1 MATHERG
8 LGAILGDRRPSG
20 GALLPK
26 SADPPTRPDL
36 ASTIAGEMFSSL
48 RVADYRRLYF
58 GNMAFQF
65 NSWAQQLVFGWLLLL
80 IGNSPF
86 WLGLNGA
93 MTGIALTVVAPIA
106 GALADSW
113 ERRRCLLITQSTAI
127 TVNAA
132 IALLYW
138 VGLLD
143 VWHLLLG
150 SLAMGIS
157 YTFNIQAR
165 QALMAE
171 IVPKPLLQNA
181 TALHTASMNLA
192 RIIGPGL
199 AGFLLSILSPLA
211 VLCCNLAANCWTV
224 SQILQIR
231 YRPAKALKPFRFR
244 GGELAEG
251 FQFCWRTRE
260 LFETMVIVSISNL
273 FGLSYVQLMPS
284 FARDSLGT
292 GPEGLGILT
301 AAMGG
306 GALLGSLVLARLG
319 EVRRRILTFRA
330 ASVLVCALMIPLGL
344 SGHLLVAAPILAT
357 IGFLT
362 AVITALGLATVQLYV
377 PNELSGRVFG
387 VYMVCM
393 GLMPL
398 GSLPAGALATSI
410 GTAHAIAIWG
420 LLGTIVLG
428 AVVAALAVGAHRTR
442 PQPAPVDAP
451 TTT

>member
-1 MATHERG
+1 
-8 LGAILGDRRPSG
+8 
-20 GALLPK
+20 
-26 SADPPTRPDL
+26 
-36 ASTIAGEMFSSL
+36 MFSSL

-65 NSWAQQLVFGWLLLL
+65 NSWAQQLTFGWLLLL

-93 MTGIALTVVAPIA
+93 MTGIALTVMAPIG
-106 GALADSW
+106 GAIADSW
-113 ERRRCLLITQSTAI
+113 ERRRCLLVTQTTAVS
-127 TVNAA
+127 VNAT

-138 VGLLD
+138 LD
-143 VWHLLLG
+143 TLEVWHLLIA

-157 YTFNIQAR
+157 YTFNMPAR

-171 IVPKPLLQNA
+171 IVPRPLLQNA

-192 RIIGPGL
+192 RIVGPGL
-199 AGFLLSILSPLA
+199 AGFLLAIFSPPW
-211 VLCCNLAANCWTV
+211 VLCINLAANCWTV
-224 SQILQIR
+224 SQILSIR
-231 YRPAKALKPFRFR
+231 YRPAVALKPFRLR
-244 GGELAEG
+244 GAELAEG

-260 LFETMVIVSISNL
+260 LFETMLIVSVSNL
-273 FGLSYVQLMPS
+273 FGLSYVQLLPS

-301 AAMGG
+301 ASMGG
-306 GALLGSLVLARLG
+306 GALLGSLLLARLG
-319 EVRRRILTFRA
+319 EMPRRVLTFRG
-330 ASVLVCALMIPLGL
+330 ASLLICVLMIPLGL
-344 SGHLLVAAPILAT
+344 STHLIVAAPILAT

-398 GSLPAGALATSI
+398 GSLPTGALATSI
-410 GTAHAIAIWG
+410 GTAHAIAVWG
-420 LLGTIVLG
+420 LIGVGALG
-428 AVVAALAVGAHRTR
+428 AILIPQAVSYRRAARAQARS
-442 PQPAPVDAP
+442 ASADAP
-451 TTT
+451 TAT

>member
-1 MATHERG
+1 
-8 LGAILGDRRPSG
+8 
-20 GALLPK
+20 
-26 SADPPTRPDL
+26 
-36 ASTIAGEMFSSL
+36 MFSSL

-65 NSWAQQLVFGWLLLL
+65 TSWAQQLTFGWLLLL

-93 MTGIALTVVAPIA
+93 MTGIALTVMAPIG
-106 GALADSW
+106 GAVADSW
-113 ERRRCLLITQSTAI
+113 ERRRCLLVTQSTAVS
-127 TVNAA
+127 VNAA

-138 VGLLD
+138 LD
-143 VWHLLLG
+143 RLEVWHLLVG

-157 YTFNIQAR
+157 YTFNMPAR

-171 IVPKPLLQNA
+171 IVPKTLLQNA

-192 RIIGPGL
+192 RIVGPGL

-211 VLCCNLAANCWTV
+211 VLCMNLMANCWTV
-224 SQILQIR
+224 SQILSIR
-231 YRPAKALKPFRFR
+231 YRPVKALKPFRFR
-244 GGELAEG
+244 GAEMAEG

-260 LFETMVIVSISNL
+260 LFETMVVVSISNL
-273 FGLSYVQLMPS
+273 FGLSYVQLLPS

-301 AAMGG
+301 ASMGG
-306 GALLGSLVLARLG
+306 GALLGSLILARLG
-319 EVRRRILTFRA
+319 EVQRRILVFRG
-330 ASVLVCALMIPLGL
+330 ASLLVCVLMIPLGL
-344 SGHLLVAAPILAT
+344 SGHLLVAAPVLAT

-398 GSLPAGALATSI
+398 GSLPAGVLATSI
-410 GTAHAIAIWG
+410 GTDRAIAVWG
-420 LLGTIVLG
+420 LLGTAILG
-428 AVVAALAVGAHRTR
+428 AVVVTQAVGAHRAR
-442 PQPAPVDAP
+442 PQPAPADAP
-451 TTT
+451 TT

>member
-1 MATHERG
+1 
-8 LGAILGDRRPSG
+8 
-20 GALLPK
+20 
-26 SADPPTRPDL
+26 
-36 ASTIAGEMFSSL
+36 MFSSL

-93 MTGIALTVVAPIA
+93 MQGIALTVMAPIS
-106 GALADSW
+106 GAIADSW
-113 ERRRCLLITQSTAI
+113 DRRRSLLVTQSTAV
-127 TVNAA
+127 TVNAS

-138 VGLLD
+138 LGLLD
-143 VWHLLLG
+143 VWHLLVA

-157 YTFNIQAR
+157 YTFNMPAR

-192 RIIGPGL
+192 RIVGPGL

-211 VLCCNLAANCWTV
+211 VLCINLVANCWTITQV
-224 SQILQIR
+224 LSIR
-231 YRPAKALKPFRFR
+231 YRPSVALRPFRFR
-244 GGELAEG
+244 GAELAEG
-251 FQFCWRTRE
+251 FVFCWRTRE
-260 LFETMVIVSISNL
+260 LFETMLIVSVSNL
-273 FGLSYVQLMPS
+273 FGLSYVQLLPS
-284 FARDSLGT
+284 LARDGLGT

-301 AAMGG
+301 ASMGG
-306 GALLGSLVLARLG
+306 GALLGSLLLARLG
-319 EVRRRILTFRA
+319 HVPRRVLTFRV
-330 ASVLVCALMIPLGL
+330 ASIAVCALLVPLGL
-344 SGHLLVAAPILAT
+344 STHLFVAAPILAT

-398 GSLPAGALATSI
+398 GSMPTGWLATSI
-410 GTAHAIAIWG
+410 GTAHAIAVWG
-420 LLGTIVLG
+420 LLGTAILGVLVVSQAIVLRR
-428 AVVAALAVGAHRTR
+428 AERTESR
-442 PQPAPVDAP
+442 PAPADAP
-451 TTT
+451 TPT

>member
-1 MATHERG
+1 
-8 LGAILGDRRPSG
+8 
-20 GALLPK
+20 
-26 SADPPTRPDL
+26 
-36 ASTIAGEMFSSL
+36 MFSSL
-48 RVADYRRLYF
+48 RVPDYRRLYF

-65 NSWAQQLVFGWLLLL
+65 NSWAQQLAFGWLMLL

-93 MTGIALTVVAPIA
+93 MTGVALTLMAPIS
-106 GALADSW
+106 GAIADSW
-113 ERRRCLLITQSTAI
+113 ERRRCLLLTQSTAV

-138 VGLLD
+138 LGMLEI
-143 VWHLLLG
+143 WHLLVA

-157 YTFNIQAR
+157 YTFNMPAR

-192 RIIGPGL
+192 RIVGPSL

-211 VLCCNLAANCWTV
+211 VLLLNLVANCWTV
-224 SQILQIR
+224 SQILTIR
-231 YRPAKALKPFRFR
+231 YRPKKALKPFRFR
-244 GGELAEG
+244 GAELAEG
-251 FQFCWRTRE
+251 FVFCWRTRE
-260 LFETMVIVSISNL
+260 LFETMLIVSVSNL
-273 FGLSYVQLMPS
+273 FGLSYVQLLPS
-284 FARDSLGT
+284 LARDSLNT

-301 AAMGG
+301 ASMGG
-306 GALLGSLVLARLG
+306 GALLGSLILARVG
-319 EVRRRILTFRA
+319 EVRRRVLTFRA
-330 ASVLVCALMIPLGL
+330 ASLLVCALMVPLGM
-344 SGHLLVAAPILAT
+344 SEHLFVAAPVLAT

-398 GSLPAGALATSI
+398 GSLPTGALATSI
-410 GTAHAIAIWG
+410 GTGHAIAAWG
-420 LLGTIVLG
+420 LLGTLMVGLIVGGQAL
-428 AVVAALAVGAHRTR
+428 VAQRAR
-442 PQPAPVDAP
+442 PRPTPADAP
-451 TTT
+451 TRT

>member
-1 MATHERG
+1 VRYPRG
-8 LGAILGDRRPSG
+8 TTCSG
-20 GALLPK
+20 GALLEK
-26 SADPPTRPDL
+26 SADPPTRPGL
-36 ASTIAGEMFSSL
+36 AGAIAGEMFSSL

-65 NSWAQQLVFGWLLLL
+65 NSWAQQLTFGWLLLL

-93 MTGIALTVVAPIA
+93 MTGIALTVMAPIG
-106 GALADSW
+106 GAIADSW
-113 ERRRCLLITQSTAI
+113 ERRRCLLVTQSTAVS
-127 TVNAA
+127 VNAI

-138 VGLLD
+138 LD
-143 VWHLLLG
+143 TLEVWHLLLA
-150 SLAMGIS
+150 SLATGIS
-157 YTFNIQAR
+157 YTFNMPAR

-199 AGFLLSILSPLA
+199 AGFLLSIFSPLA
-211 VLCCNLAANCWTV
+211 VLCLNLMANCWTV
-224 SQILQIR
+224 SQILTIR
-231 YRPAKALKPFRFR
+231 YRPLKALKPFRFR
-244 GGELAEG
+244 GAELAEG

-260 LFETMVIVSISNL
+260 LLETMVIVSISNL
-273 FGLSYVQLMPS
+273 FGLSYVQLLPS

-301 AAMGG
+301 ASMGG
-306 GALLGSLVLARLG
+306 GALLGSLILARVG

-344 SGHLLVAAPILAT
+344 SAHLLVAAPILAT

-362 AVITALGLATVQLYV
+362 AVITALGLATVQAYV

-398 GSLPAGALATSI
+398 GSLPTGALATSI
-410 GTAHAIAIWG
+410 GTAHAIAVWG
-420 LLGTIVLG
+420 LLGTAILG
-428 AVVAALAVGAHRTR
+428 AIVGAQAAGALRTR
-442 PQPAPVDAP
+442 PQPAPADAP

>member
-1 MATHERG
+1 
-8 LGAILGDRRPSG
+8 
-20 GALLPK
+20 
-26 SADPPTRPDL
+26 
-36 ASTIAGEMFSSL
+36 MFSSL

-65 NSWAQQLVFGWLLLL
+65 NSWAQQLVFGWLILT

-86 WLGLNGA
+86 WLGVNGA
-93 MTGIALTVVAPIA
+93 MTGIAMTVMSPIS
-106 GALADSW
+106 GAIADSW
-113 ERRRCLLITQSTAI
+113 DRRRSLLVTQTTAI

-132 IALLYW
+132 IALLFWLGY
-138 VGLLD
+138 LD

-150 SLAMGIS
+150 SLLMGIS
-157 YTFNIQAR
+157 YTFNMPAR

-171 IVPKPLLQNA
+171 IVPRSLLQNA

-192 RIIGPGL
+192 RIVGPGL

-211 VLCCNLAANCWTV
+211 VLCCNLVANCWTV
-224 SQILQIR
+224 SQVLSIR
-231 YRPAKALKPFRFR
+231 YRPKEALKPFRFR
-244 GGELAEG
+244 GAELAQG

-260 LFETMVIVSISNL
+260 LAETMLLVSVSNL
-273 FGLSYVQLMPS
+273 FGLSYVQLLPS

-301 AAMGG
+301 SSMGG
-306 GALLGSLVLARLG
+306 GALLGSLMLARLG
-319 EVRRRILTFRA
+319 DVPRRILVFRA
-330 ASVLVCALMIPLGL
+330 ASLAICLLLIPLGL
-344 SGHLLVAAPILAT
+344 SGHLLLAAPVLAT

-362 AVITALGLATVQLYV
+362 AVVTALGLATVQLYV

-398 GSLPAGALATSI
+398 GSLPTGALAASI
-410 GTAHAIAIWG
+410 GTANAIATWG
-420 LLGTIVLG
+420 LVGAVMLG
-428 AVVAALAVGAHRTR
+428 AIVAVQLVTSRRAQHRVATTS
-442 PQPAPVDAP
+442 QDAIAS
-451 TTT
+451 

>member
-1 MATHERG
+1 VRYPRG
-8 LGAILGDRRPSG
+8 TSRSG

-26 SADPPTRPDL
+26 TADRPTRPGI
-36 ASTIAGEMFSSL
+36 AGAIAGEMFSSL

-58 GNMAFQF
+58 GNMGFQL
-65 NSWAQQLVFGWLLLL
+65 NSWAQQLTFGWLMLL

-86 WLGLNGA
+86 WLGLSGA
-93 MTGIALTVVAPIA
+93 MTGIAMTIMSPVG
-106 GALADSW
+106 GAIADSW
-113 ERRRCLLITQSTAI
+113 ERRRCLLVTQTTAVS
-127 TVNAA
+127 VNAT

-138 VGLLD
+138 VDILQ
-143 VWHLLLG
+143 VWHLLIA

-157 YTFNIQAR
+157 YTFNMPAR

-192 RIIGPGL
+192 RIVGPGL
-199 AGFLLSILSPLA
+199 AGFLLSVTSPLA
-211 VLCCNLAANCWTV
+211 VLCMNLVANSWTV
-224 SQILQIR
+224 TQILSIR
-231 YRPAKALKPFRFR
+231 YRPVRALKPFRLR
-244 GGELAEG
+244 GAELAEG

-260 LFETMVIVSISNL
+260 LFETMLIVSVSNL
-273 FGLSYVQLMPS
+273 FGLSYVQLLPS
-284 FARDSLGT
+284 FARDALGT

-301 AAMGG
+301 ASMGG
-306 GALLGSLVLARLG
+306 GALLGSLLLARLG
-319 EVRRRILTFRA
+319 QVPRRVFTFRA
-330 ASVLVCALMIPLGL
+330 ASLLVCVLLIPLGL
-344 SGHLLVAAPILAT
+344 SGHLFVAAPILAV
-357 IGFLT
+357 IGLLT

-398 GSLPAGALATSI
+398 GSLPTGALATSI
-410 GTAHAIAIWG
+410 GTAHAIAVWG
-420 LLGTIVLG
+420 LLGTAILG
-428 AVVAALAVGAHRTR
+428 AIVIAQAISFRRAERAH
-442 PQPAPVDAP
+442 PQSAPADAP